1 MALQADAVAIGRLT
15 GLALAAGGKPALLR
29 ALDLLAEE
37 IWIGLGKN
45 PKSIR
50 EQSLR
55 RCQAATCG
63 WATGLLGVTSL
74 AALGPKHVRPAPVVG
89 EGSYVFSA
97 FPHLDRD
104 LAKL

>member
-1 MALQADAVAIGRLT
+1 ML
-15 GLALAAGGKPALLR
+15 
-29 ALDLLAEE
+29 
-37 IWIGLGKN
+37 
-45 PKSIR
+45 
-50 EQSLR
+50 
-55 RCQAATCG
+55 G

-89 EGSYVFSA
+89 EGAYVFSA